1 MSGYNP
7 NASMLPASNGG
18 NIVAM
23 SGGGVA
29 EQQLNG
35 GVAEQ
40 QLNGGVAEQQL
51 NGGGVGLV
59 FANGGATTRLSR
71 LTRKRRAFEREKVKY
86 AKALQNRTKRLQGI
100 ERTGILPS
108 DLQKVLETA
117 SSGTSPLHL
126 DPPPKQPIGS
136 SGSTPAPVTP
146 LESTPAPVTP
156 LESTPAPVTPLE
168 STPAPVTP
176 LESTPAPVTPL
187 ESTPASVTP
196 LESTPAPVTPPITIT
211 TTLPAS
217 VPEPT
222 IDDVLKKLTESTTAS
237 KKEEYTP
244 QEQDTILKNLAT
256 LLTSASTTFT
266 IEVNKVKE

>member
-1 MSGYNP
+1 
-7 NASMLPASNGG
+7 
-18 NIVAM
+18 
-23 SGGGVA
+23 
-29 EQQLNG
+29 
-35 GVAEQ
+35 
-40 QLNGGVAEQQL
+40 
-51 NGGGVGLV
+51 
-59 FANGGATTRLSR
+59 

-108 DLQKVLETA
+108 DLQKVLKTA

-176 LESTPAPVTPL
+176 LESTPA
-187 ESTPASVTP
+187 S
-196 LESTPAPVTPPITIT
+196 VTPPITIT
-211 TTLPAS
+211 TTLPAP

>member
-40 QLNGGVAEQQL
+40 QLNGGGA
-51 NGGGVGLV
+51 GLV

-108 DLQKVLETA
+108 DLQKVLKTA

-146 LESTPAPVTP
+146 LESTPASVTP
-156 LESTPAPVTPLE
+156 LESTPAPVTPL
-168 STPAPVTP
+168 
-176 LESTPAPVTPL
+176 
-187 ESTPASVTP
+187 
-196 LESTPAPVTPPITIT
+196 ITIT